1 MNLPP
6 FVKAIA
12 FWHAV
17 SWIVAGVMGLLVF
30 FGVLPANYA
39 WTAAAVLSGIQAVLK
54 IFDITP
60 ELRARGL
67 M

>member
-1 MNLPP
+1 MKLPP

-12 FWHAV
+12 FWNAV

-30 FGVLPANYA
+30 FGVLPTTYA

-54 IFDITP
+54 VFGIVP

-67 M
+67 L